1 MKSLTKKKAFLVPRL
16 HEEDVYHLYY
26 DVGSEEEDFLPL
38 FLRPHN
44 LGINKGGGQLVP
56 SLSIL

>member
-26 DVGSEEEDFLPL
+26 DVGSEEEDF
-38 FLRPHN
+38 FTA
-44 LGINKGGGQLVP
+44 VP
-56 SLSIL
+56 TASQPWD